1 MNNWIGSGRLTA
13 EPKVTYGQG
22 ENSGVA
28 RFSLAVERR
37 FKRDGQPSAD
47 FINCVAFGKS
57 AEFVSKYLHK
67 GTKIIASGHIQTGSY
82 TNRDGQ
88 KVYTTD
94 VIIDQMEFAES
105 KAASQ
110 QNAPQSAPTT
120 SAPQSVP
127 TSTPTA
133 PTSAQQDDFMN
144 IPDGLDGDQL
154 PFS

>member
-1 MNNWIGSGRLTA
+1 MNNWTGSGRLVA

-67 GTKIIASGHIQTGSY
+67 GTKIIASGRIQTGNY

-94 VIIDQMEFAES
+94 VVVEQMEFAES

-110 QNAPQSAPTT
+110 QNAPQSAPT

-127 TSTPTA
+127 TSA
-133 PTSAQQDDFMN
+133 PTPAPTPQDDFVN
-144 IPDGLDGDQL
+144 ITDGLEGEQL

>member
-1 MNNWIGSGRLTA
+1 MNQAILSGRLTA
-13 EPKVTYGQG
+13 EPKVTYTQS
-22 ENSGVA
+22 ETPLCIA
-28 RFSLAVERR
+28 KFTLAVDRR
-37 FKRDGQPSAD
+37 IRREGQPTAD
-47 FINCVAFGKS
+47 FISCVAMGKTGES
-57 AEFVSKYLHK
+57 VEKHLHK
-67 GTKIIASGHIQTGSY
+67 GTKIGTRGHIQTGSY
-82 TNRDGQ
+82 TNRDGN

-94 VIIDQMEFAES
+94 VMIDEWEFAES

-127 TSTPTA
+127 TSA
-133 PTSAQQDDFMN
+133 LTSAPQDDFMN

>member
-67 GTKIIASGHIQTGSY
+67 GTKIIASGRIQTGNY

-110 QNAPQSAPTT
+110 QNAPQSAPT
-120 SAPQSVP
+120 SSPQSVP
-127 TSTPTA
+127 TSA
-133 PTSAQQDDFMN
+133 PTSAPQDDFMN

>member
-1 MNNWIGSGRLTA
+1 MNSVVLAGRLTA
-13 EPKVTYGQG
+13 DPKVTYTQG
-22 ENSGVA
+22 DNSLCIA
-28 RFSLAVERR
+28 RFNLACDRK

-47 FINCVAFGKS
+47 FISCVVMGKL
-57 AEFVSKYLHK
+57 AESIEKYAHK
-67 GTKIIASGHIQTGSY
+67 GTKLNVRGHIQTGSY
-82 TNRDGQ
+82 TNKDGQ

-94 VIIDQMEFAES
+94 VMIDEWEFAES

-110 QNAPQSAPTT
+110 QNAPQSAPT

-127 TSTPTA
+127 TSA
-133 PTSAQQDDFMN
+133 PMSAPQDDFMN